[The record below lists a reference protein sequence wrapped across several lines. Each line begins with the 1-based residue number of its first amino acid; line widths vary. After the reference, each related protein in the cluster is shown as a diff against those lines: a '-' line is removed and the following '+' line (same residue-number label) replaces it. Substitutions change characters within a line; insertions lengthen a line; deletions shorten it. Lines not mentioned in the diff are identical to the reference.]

1 MILAIDIGNSNIV
14 LGCMQGKQILKEA
27 RMATDLLKTS
37 DQYCAEL
44 KSMLDLLEIDIKG
57 IEGAIISSVVPPVLN
72 SFKTAIIKL
81 TGITP
86 LVVGPGIKTGLNI
99 LLDNPALAGGDL
111 IVAAVAALEQY
122 QPPLLIVDMGTATT
136 ITAIDSRGN
145 FLGGS
150 IFPGVKISAEALS
163 GKTAQLPAIS
173 LEVPEKVIGRNTVD
187 CMRSGL
193 MTGTAAMLDG
203 MFQRMEEELG
213 VSATVVATGGIA
225 KFIIPLCRRE
235 VIYDK
240 DLLLRGLAI
249 LYENNRKNRNR
260 DNHHGR
266 IYL

>member
-14 LGCMQGKQILKEA
+14 LGCMEEKQIVKEA

-44 KSMLDLLEIDIKG
+44 KNMLDLLEVEIKG
-57 IEGAIISSVVPPVLN
+57 IEGTIISSVVPPVLN
-72 SFKTAIIKL
+72 SFKTAIVKL
-81 TGITP
+81 TGIAP

-111 IVAAVAALEQY
+111 IVGAVAALDQY
-122 QPPLLIVDMGTATT
+122 QPPLLIIDMGTATT
-136 ITAIDSRGN
+136 ITAIDAKGN

-173 LEVPEKVIGRNTVD
+173 LEVPQKAIGRNTVD

-193 MTGTAAMLDG
+193 MMGTAAMLDG
-203 MFQRMEEELG
+203 MIQRMEEELG
-213 VSATVVATGGIA
+213 APATVVATGGIA
-225 KFIIPLCRRE
+225 RFVIPMCRRE
-235 VIYDK
+235 VIYDR
-240 DLLLRGLAI
+240 DLLLKGLGL

-260 DNHHGR
+260 G
-266 IYL
+266 